1 MAQAIELKGEEI
13 FRAEQAEVF
22 GIMSDVRVLARSI
35 PNAENVQVE
44 DEKTVTCVVRPG
56 FSFVRGKLHTRI
68 EIVERIPNDKIVQ
81 KMTASGIGLAI
92 ETETKLVLLP
102 EAEGGATRLI
112 WRCNI
117 VKRTGLISMVPAGV
131 IQGAAE
137 KTIADGWVELRKHVE
152 K

>member
-1 MAQAIELKGEEI
+1 MAQPIELKGEEI

-44 DEKTVTCVVRPG
+44 DDRTVTCVVRPG
-56 FSFVRGKLHTRI
+56 FSFIRGKLNARI

-81 KMTASGIGLAI
+81 KMTASGIGLSI
-92 ETETKLVLLP
+92 ETETTLVLLP
-102 EAEGGATRLI
+102 EAAGGATRLI
-112 WRCNI
+112 WRCN
-117 VKRTGLISMVPAGV
+117 VAKRSGLIAMVPAGV

-152 K
+152 R